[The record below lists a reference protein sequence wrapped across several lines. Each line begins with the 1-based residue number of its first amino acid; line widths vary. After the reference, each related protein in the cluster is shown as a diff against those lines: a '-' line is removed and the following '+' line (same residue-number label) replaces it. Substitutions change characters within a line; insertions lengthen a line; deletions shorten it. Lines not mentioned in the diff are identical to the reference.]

1 MPIVHHKIPNLRDI
15 TVAIIYGKNLD
26 MIYKLFIK

>member
-1 MPIVHHKIPNLRDI
+1 MPIVHHEIPNLRDLR
-15 TVAIIYGKNLD
+15 VAIIYGKNFE